1 MQRLTAALVL
11 MAFGSAAAAQQAQRA
26 EVFGA
31 WAVYVSDEPRACIAF
46 ATASEEIGWPAD
58 STGAASQMLVT
69 WRENVAGQVTFRAG
83 GHAVAAG
90 SALALTAAEVRIPM
104 FTDGDWA
111 WTADPADDIRAI
123 EALGRTETAG
133 VSLVAEGAVPVIV
146 TFALDG
152 FADAAARAAMLCAGA

>member
-1 MQRLTAALVL
+1 MRRIAAILLCLTATAPL
-11 MAFGSAAAAQQAQRA
+11 AQQAQRA

-31 WAVYVSDEPRACIAF
+31 WAVYVADDPRECIAF
-46 ATASEEIGWPAD
+46 ATAAEEIGWPED
-58 STGAASQMLVT
+58 SAGDASQMLVT
-69 WRENVAGQVTFRAG
+69 WRENAAGQVTFRAG
-83 GHAVAAG
+83 GHPVAAG

-111 WTADPADDIRAI
+111 WTADPADDTRAI
-123 EALGRTETAG
+123 EAMGRADSAG
-133 VSLVAEGAVPVIV
+133 MSLVAEGAVPVTV